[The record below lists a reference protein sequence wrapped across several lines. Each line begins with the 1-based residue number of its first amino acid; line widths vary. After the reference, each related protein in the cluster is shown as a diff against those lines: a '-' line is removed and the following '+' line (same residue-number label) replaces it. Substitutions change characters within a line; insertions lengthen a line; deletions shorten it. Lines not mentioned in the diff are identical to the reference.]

1 MEVHTA
7 GGTMGEVGRQAT
19 RAADAADDATDSRGF
34 VLAARAGYVAAGL
47 LHVMIGVIALRVA
60 GGGSGSADQSGA
72 VAALAGSPGGTVL
85 LWACFLGCAALA
97 VFLFS
102 EIFFGATQRSDRD
115 RLKHRVKMGGQ
126 AVVYGAIGAVF
137 GTYALGGTSDSS
149 GSTQSLSARLMAHP
163 AGTVLLIAVG
173 LGLVVAG
180 AFFVHRGVTRSFR
193 ENLKSLPPGTAG
205 RAVLWLGAAGY
216 AAKGVALAVL
226 GVLVVVATVRNDP
239 EQSSGL
245 DGALKALQEQPFGAW
260 ILGAVALGLICYG
273 IFMVVRSR
281 YQRM

>member
-1 MEVHTA
+1 
-7 GGTMGEVGRQAT
+7 MGEVGRQAT

-60 GGGSGSADQSGA
+60 TGGSGSADQSGA

-163 AGTVLLIAVG
+163 AGTVLLIVVG

-193 ENLKSLPPGTAG
+193 ENLKRLPPGTAG
-205 RAVLWLGAAGY
+205 RAVMWLGRAGY

-226 GVLVVVATVRNDP
+226 GVLVVVATVRSDP

-273 IFMVVRSR
+273 AFMVVRAR

>member
-1 MEVHTA
+1 
-7 GGTMGEVGRQAT
+7 MGEVGRQAT

-60 GGGSGSADQSGA
+60 TGGSGSADQSGA

-163 AGTVLLIAVG
+163 AGTVLLIVVG

-205 RAVLWLGAAGY
+205 RAVLWLGTAGY

-226 GVLVVVATVRNDP
+226 GVLVVVATVRSDP

-273 IFMVVRSR
+273 VFMVVRAR

>member
-1 MEVHTA
+1 
-7 GGTMGEVGRQAT
+7 MGEVGRQAT

-47 LHVMIGVIALRVA
+47 LHVMIGAIALRVA
-60 GGGSGSADQSGA
+60 TGGSGSADQSGA

-163 AGTVLLIAVG
+163 AGTVLLIVVG

-193 ENLKSLPPGTAG
+193 ENLKRLPPGTAG
-205 RAVLWLGAAGY
+205 RAVMWLGTAGY

-226 GVLVVVATVRNDP
+226 GVLVVVATVRSDP

-273 IFMVVRSR
+273 VFMVVRAR

>member
-1 MEVHTA
+1 
-7 GGTMGEVGRQAT
+7 MGEVGRQAT

-60 GGGSGSADQSGA
+60 TGGSGSADQSGA

-163 AGTVLLIAVG
+163 AGTVLLIVVG

-205 RAVLWLGAAGY
+205 RAVLWLGTAGY

-226 GVLVVVATVRNDP
+226 GVLVVVATVRSDP

-273 IFMVVRSR
+273 AFMVVRAR

>member
-1 MEVHTA
+1 
-7 GGTMGEVGRQAT
+7 MGEVGRQAT
-19 RAADAADDATDSRGF
+19 RAANAADDATDSRGF
-34 VLAARAGYVAAGL
+34 LLAARAGYVAAGL

-60 GGGSGSADQSGA
+60 TGGSGSADQSGA
-72 VAALAGSPGGTVL
+72 VSALAGSPGGTVL

-102 EIFFGATQRSDRD
+102 EVFFGATQRSDRD
-115 RLKHRVKMGGQ
+115 RLKHRLKMGGQ

-137 GTYALGGTSDSS
+137 GKYALGGSSDSS
-149 GSTQSLSARLMAHP
+149 QSTQSLSARLMAHP

-173 LGLVVAG
+173 LGIVVAG
-180 AFFVHRGVTRSFR
+180 AFFVHRGVTRSFQ

-205 RAVLWLGAAGY
+205 RAVVWLGTAGY

-226 GVLVVVATVRNDP
+226 GVLVVVATVRSDP

-245 DGALKALQEQPFGAW
+245 DGALKSLQEQPFGAW

-273 IFMVVRSR
+273 VFMVVRAK

>member
-1 MEVHTA
+1 
-7 GGTMGEVGRQAT
+7 MGEVGRQAT
-19 RAADAADDATDSRGF
+19 KAADAADDATDSRGF

-60 GGGSGSADQSGA
+60 TGGSGSADQSGA

-163 AGTVLLIAVG
+163 AGTVLLIVVG

-205 RAVLWLGAAGY
+205 RAVLWLGTAGY

-226 GVLVVVATVRNDP
+226 GVLVVVATVRSDP

-273 IFMVVRSR
+273 AFMVVRAR

>member
-1 MEVHTA
+1 
-7 GGTMGEVGRQAT
+7 MGEVGRQAT

-60 GGGSGSADQSGA
+60 TGGSGSADQSGA

-163 AGTVLLIAVG
+163 AGTVLLIVVG

-193 ENLKSLPPGTAG
+193 ENLKRLPPGTAG
-205 RAVLWLGAAGY
+205 RAVLWLGTAGY

-226 GVLVVVATVRNDP
+226 GVLVVVATVRSDP

-273 IFMVVRSR
+273 AFMVVRAR

>member
-1 MEVHTA
+1 
-7 GGTMGEVGRQAT
+7 MGEVGRQAT

-60 GGGSGSADQSGA
+60 TGGSGSADQSGA

-193 ENLKSLPPGTAG
+193 ENLKRLPPGTAG
-205 RAVLWLGAAGY
+205 RAVMWLGTAGY

-226 GVLVVVATVRNDP
+226 GVLVVVATVRSDP

-273 IFMVVRSR
+273 AFMVVRAR

>member
-1 MEVHTA
+1 
-7 GGTMGEVGRQAT
+7 MGEVGRQAT

-60 GGGSGSADQSGA
+60 TGGSGSADQSGA

-163 AGTVLLIAVG
+163 AGTVLLIVVG

-205 RAVLWLGAAGY
+205 Y

-226 GVLVVVATVRNDP
+226 GVLVVVATVRSDP

-273 IFMVVRSR
+273 AFMVVRAR

>member
-1 MEVHTA
+1 METHTA

-60 GGGSGSADQSGA
+60 TGGSGSADQSGA

-205 RAVLWLGAAGY
+205 RAVMWLGTAGY

-226 GVLVVVATVRNDP
+226 GVLVVVATVRSDP

-245 DGALKALQEQPFGAW
+245 DGALRALQEQPFGAW

-273 IFMVVRSR
+273 VFMVVRAR

>member
-1 MEVHTA
+1 METHTA

-60 GGGSGSADQSGA
+60 TGGSGSADQSGA

-205 RAVLWLGAAGY
+205 RAVMWLGTAGY

-226 GVLVVVATVRNDP
+226 GVLVVVATVRSDP

-273 IFMVVRSR
+273 VFMVVRAR

>member
-1 MEVHTA
+1 
-7 GGTMGEVGRQAT
+7 MGEVGRQAT

-60 GGGSGSADQSGA
+60 TGGSGSADQSGA

-205 RAVLWLGAAGY
+205 RAVMWLGTAGY

-226 GVLVVVATVRNDP
+226 GVLVVVATVRSDP

-245 DGALKALQEQPFGAW
+245 DGALRALQEQPFGAW

-273 IFMVVRSR
+273 VFMVVRAR

>member
-1 MEVHTA
+1 
-7 GGTMGEVGRQAT
+7 MGEVGRQAT

-60 GGGSGSADQSGA
+60 TGGSGSADQSGA

-205 RAVLWLGAAGY
+205 RAVMWLGTAGY

-226 GVLVVVATVRNDP
+226 GVLVVVATVRSDP

-273 IFMVVRSR
+273 AFMVVRAR

>member
-1 MEVHTA
+1 
-7 GGTMGEVGRQAT
+7 MGEVGRQAT

-60 GGGSGSADQSGA
+60 TGGSGSADQSGA

-163 AGTVLLIAVG
+163 AGTVLLIVVG

-193 ENLKSLPPGTAG
+193 ENLKRLPPGTAG
-205 RAVLWLGAAGY
+205 RAVLWLGTAGY

-226 GVLVVVATVRNDP
+226 GVLVVVATVRSDP

-273 IFMVVRSR
+273 VFMVVRAR

>member
-1 MEVHTA
+1 MEFHSA
-7 GGTMGEVGRQAT
+7 GGDMGEVGRQAT

-34 VLAARAGYVAAGL
+34 ILAARAGYVAAGL

-60 GGGSGSADQSGA
+60 TGGSGSADQSGA

-102 EIFFGATQRSDRD
+102 EVFFGATQRTDRE
-115 RLKHRVKMGGQ
+115 RLKHRLKMGGQ
-126 AVVYGAIGAVF
+126 AVVYGAIGGVF

-149 GSTQSLSARLMAHP
+149 QSTQSISARLMAHP

-180 AFFVHRGVTRSFR
+180 VFFVHRGVTRSFQ
-193 ENLKSLPPGTAG
+193 ENLKSLPPGTG
-205 RAVLWLGAAGY
+205 GKAVVWLGTAGY

-226 GVLVVVATVRNDP
+226 GVLFVVATVQSNP
-239 EQSSGL
+239 EESTGL
-245 DGALKALQEQPFGAW
+245 DGALKSLQEQPFGAW

-273 IFMVVRSR
+273 VFMVVRAK

>member
-1 MEVHTA
+1 
-7 GGTMGEVGRQAT
+7 MGEVGRQAT

-34 VLAARAGYVAAGL
+34 RLAARAGYVAAGL
-47 LHVMIGVIALRVA
+47 LHFMIGVIALRVA
-60 GGGSGSADQSGA
+60 TGGAGSPDQSGA
-72 VAALAGSPGGTVL
+72 VAALAASPGGMVL

-163 AGTVLLIAVG
+163 AGTVLLIVVG

-205 RAVLWLGAAGY
+205 RAVLWLGTAGY

-226 GVLVVVATVRNDP
+226 GVLVVVATVRSDP

-273 IFMVVRSR
+273 VFMVVRAR

>member
-1 MEVHTA
+1 
-7 GGTMGEVGRQAT
+7 MGEVGRQAT

-60 GGGSGSADQSGA
+60 TGGSGSADQSGA

-163 AGTVLLIAVG
+163 SGTVLLIVVG

-193 ENLKSLPPGTAG
+193 ENLKRLPPGTAG
-205 RAVLWLGAAGY
+205 RAVMWLGTAGY

-226 GVLVVVATVRNDP
+226 GVLVVVATVRSDP

-273 IFMVVRSR
+273 AFMVVRAR

>member
-1 MEVHTA
+1 
-7 GGTMGEVGRQAT
+7 MGEVGRQAT

-60 GGGSGSADQSGA
+60 TGGSGSADQSGA

-163 AGTVLLIAVG
+163 AGTVLLIVVG

-193 ENLKSLPPGTAG
+193 ENLKSLPPGRPG
-205 RAVLWLGAAGY
+205 RAVMWLGTAGY

-226 GVLVVVATVRNDP
+226 GVLVVVATVRSDP

-273 IFMVVRSR
+273 VFMVVRAR

>member
-1 MEVHTA
+1 
-7 GGTMGEVGRQAT
+7 MGEVGRQAT
-19 RAADAADDATDSRGF
+19 RAANAADDATDSRGF

-47 LHVMIGVIALRVA
+47 LHVMIGAIALRVA
-60 GGGSGSADQSGA
+60 TGGSGSADQSGA
-72 VAALAGSPGGTVL
+72 VAALAGSPGGIVL

-102 EIFFGATQRSDRD
+102 EVFFGATQRSDRD

-149 GSTQSLSARLMAHP
+149 ESTQSLSARLMAHP
-163 AGTVLLIAVG
+163 AGTALLIAVG

-193 ENLKSLPPGTAG
+193 ENLTSLPPGRAG
-205 RAVLWLGAAGY
+205 RAVVWLGTVGY

-226 GVLVVVATVRNDP
+226 GVLIVVATVRSDP

-273 IFMVVRSR
+273 VFMVVRAR

>member
-1 MEVHTA
+1 
-7 GGTMGEVGRQAT
+7 MGEVGRQAT
-19 RAADAADDATDSRGF
+19 KAAGAADDATDSRGF

-60 GGGSGSADQSGA
+60 TGGSGSADQSGA

-163 AGTVLLIAVG
+163 AGTVLLIVVG

-193 ENLKSLPPGTAG
+193 ENLKRLPPGTAG
-205 RAVLWLGAAGY
+205 RAVLWLGTAGY

-226 GVLVVVATVRNDP
+226 GVLVVVATVRSDP

-273 IFMVVRSR
+273 VFMVVRAR

>member
-1 MEVHTA
+1 MRLPPPPWIAAHR
-7 GGTMGEVGRQAT
+7 GVGADLT
-19 RAADAADDATDSRGF
+19 ADADVEQRGAT
-34 VLAARAGYVAAGL
+34 
-47 LHVMIGVIALRVA
+47 
-60 GGGSGSADQSGA
+60 GGSGSADQSGA

-163 AGTVLLIAVG
+163 AGTVLLIVVG

-193 ENLKSLPPGTAG
+193 ENLKRLPPGTAG
-205 RAVLWLGAAGY
+205 RAVMWLGTAGY

-226 GVLVVVATVRNDP
+226 GVLVVVATVRSDP

-273 IFMVVRSR
+273 VFMVVRAR

>member
-1 MEVHTA
+1 
-7 GGTMGEVGRQAT
+7 MGEVGRQAT

-34 VLAARAGYVAAGL
+34 RLAARAGYVAAGL

-60 GGGSGSADQSGA
+60 TGGSGSADQSGA

-102 EIFFGATQRSDRD
+102 EVFFGATQRSDRE
-115 RLKHRVKMGGQ
+115 RLKHRAKMGGQ

-137 GTYALGGTSDSS
+137 GVYALGGSSDSS
-149 GSTQSLSARLMAHP
+149 RSTQSLSTRLMAHP

-180 AFFVHRGVTRSFR
+180 VFFVHRGVTRSFR
-193 ENLKSLPPGTAG
+193 ENLKSLPPDRAG
-205 RAVLWLGAAGY
+205 SAVVGLGAAGY
-216 AAKGVALAVL
+216 VAKGVALGVL
-226 GVLVVVATVRNDP
+226 GVLFVVATVQHDP
-239 EQSSGL
+239 EQSTGL
-245 DGALKALQEQPFGAW
+245 DGALKSLQEQPFGAW

-273 IFMVVRSR
+273 AFMVVRAK

>member
-1 MEVHTA
+1 
-7 GGTMGEVGRQAT
+7 MGEGGRQAT

-60 GGGSGSADQSGA
+60 TGGSGSADQSGA

-205 RAVLWLGAAGY
+205 RAVMWLGTAGY

-226 GVLVVVATVRNDP
+226 GVLVVVATVRSDP

-273 IFMVVRSR
+273 VFMVVRAR

>member
-1 MEVHTA
+1 
-7 GGTMGEVGRQAT
+7 MGEVGRQAT

-60 GGGSGSADQSGA
+60 TGGSGSADQSGA

-205 RAVLWLGAAGY
+205 RGVMWLGTAGY

-226 GVLVVVATVRNDP
+226 GVLVVVATVRSDP

-273 IFMVVRSR
+273 VFMVVRAR

>member
-1 MEVHTA
+1 MEFHSA
-7 GGTMGEVGRQAT
+7 GGDMGEVGRQAT

-34 VLAARAGYVAAGL
+34 ILAARAGYVAAGL

-60 GGGSGSADQSGA
+60 TGGSGSADQSGA

-102 EIFFGATQRSDRD
+102 EVFFGATQRTDRE
-115 RLKHRVKMGGQ
+115 RLKHRLKMGGQ
-126 AVVYGAIGAVF
+126 AVVYGAIGGVF

-149 GSTQSLSARLMAHP
+149 QSTQSISARLMAHP

-180 AFFVHRGVTRSFR
+180 VFFVHRGVTRSFQ
-193 ENLKSLPPGTAG
+193 ENLKSLPPGTG
-205 RAVLWLGAAGY
+205 GKAVVWLGTAGY

-226 GVLVVVATVRNDP
+226 GVLFVMATVQSNP
-239 EQSSGL
+239 EESTGL
-245 DGALKALQEQPFGAW
+245 DGALKSLQEQPFGAW

-273 IFMVVRSR
+273 VFMVVRAK

>member
-1 MEVHTA
+1 
-7 GGTMGEVGRQAT
+7 MGEVGRQAT

-60 GGGSGSADQSGA
+60 TGGSGSADQSGA
-72 VAALAGSPGGTVL
+72 VAALAGSPGGIVL

-205 RAVLWLGAAGY
+205 RAVLWLGTAGY

-226 GVLVVVATVRNDP
+226 GVLVVVATVRSDP

-273 IFMVVRSR
+273 VFMVVRAR

>member
-1 MEVHTA
+1 
-7 GGTMGEVGRQAT
+7 MGEVGRQAT

-60 GGGSGSADQSGA
+60 TGGSGSADQSGA

-180 AFFVHRGVTRSFR
+180 AFFVHRGVTMSFR

-205 RAVLWLGAAGY
+205 RGVMWLGTAGY

-226 GVLVVVATVRNDP
+226 GVLVVVATVRSDP

-273 IFMVVRSR
+273 VFMVVRAR
-281 YQRM
+281 DQRM

>member
-1 MEVHTA
+1 
-7 GGTMGEVGRQAT
+7 MGEVGRQAT
-19 RAADAADDATDSRGF
+19 RAADAADDVTDSRGF

-60 GGGSGSADQSGA
+60 TGGSGSADQSGA

-205 RAVLWLGAAGY
+205 RAVMWLGTAGY

-226 GVLVVVATVRNDP
+226 GVLVVVATVRSDP

-273 IFMVVRSR
+273 VFMVVRAR

>member
-1 MEVHTA
+1 
-7 GGTMGEVGRQAT
+7 MGEVGRQAT

-60 GGGSGSADQSGA
+60 TGGSGSADQSGA

-163 AGTVLLIAVG
+163 AGTVLLIVVG

-205 RAVLWLGAAGY
+205 RGVMWLGTAGY

-226 GVLVVVATVRNDP
+226 GVLVVVATVRSDP

-273 IFMVVRSR
+273 VFMVVRAR

>member
-1 MEVHTA
+1 
-7 GGTMGEVGRQAT
+7 MGEVGRQAT

-60 GGGSGSADQSGA
+60 TGGSGSADQSGA

-102 EIFFGATQRSDRD
+102 EIFFGATQRSDRE

-205 RAVLWLGAAGY
+205 RAVMWLGTAGY

-226 GVLVVVATVRNDP
+226 GVLVVVATVRSDP

-273 IFMVVRSR
+273 VFMVVRAR

>member
-1 MEVHTA
+1 
-7 GGTMGEVGRQAT
+7 MGEVGRQAT

-60 GGGSGSADQSGA
+60 TGGSGSADQSGA

-193 ENLKSLPPGTAG
+193 ENLKRLPPGTAG
-205 RAVLWLGAAGY
+205 RAVMWMGTAGY

-226 GVLVVVATVRNDP
+226 GVLVVVATVRSDP

-273 IFMVVRSR
+273 AFMVVRAR

>member
-1 MEVHTA
+1 
-7 GGTMGEVGRQAT
+7 MGEVGRQAT
-19 RAADAADDATDSRGF
+19 RAANAADDATDSRGF
-34 VLAARAGYVAAGL
+34 ILAARAGYVAAGL

-60 GGGSGSADQSGA
+60 TGGSGSADQSGA

-102 EIFFGATQRSDRD
+102 EVFFGATQRSDRE
-115 RLKHRVKMGGQ
+115 RLKHRLKMVGQ
-126 AVVYGAIGAVF
+126 ALAYGAIGAVF
-137 GTYALGGTSDSS
+137 GTYALGGSSDSS
-149 GSTQSLSARLMAHP
+149 QSTQSMSARLMAHP

-205 RAVLWLGAAGY
+205 SAVVWLGTAGY
-216 AAKGVALAVL
+216 AAKGIALAVL
-226 GVLVVVATVRNDP
+226 GVLVVVAAVQSDP
-239 EQSSGL
+239 EQSTGL
-245 DGALKALQEQPFGAW
+245 DGALKSLQEQPFGAW

-273 IFMVVRSR
+273 VFMVVRAKF
-281 YQRM
+281 QKM

>member
-1 MEVHTA
+1 
-7 GGTMGEVGRQAT
+7 MGEVGRQAT

-60 GGGSGSADQSGA
+60 TGGSGSADQSGA

-163 AGTVLLIAVG
+163 AGTALLIAVG

-193 ENLKSLPPGTAG
+193 ENLKRLPPGTAG
-205 RAVLWLGAAGY
+205 RAVLWLGTAGY

-226 GVLVVVATVRNDP
+226 GVLVVVATVRSDP

-273 IFMVVRSR
+273 VFMVVRAR